1 MRLSGSTIELS
12 ASDLPGSPHFETA
25 AGLTGQTCCVAMTCR
40 VNLELGLMRLSTP
53 SSRKKPGAAPVWQHN
68 RPLALHKICNEAR
81 QRYRTTRYHDA
92 TETNCTPKMTFFIP
106 PVLNQ
111 TAAARLRCKIMIRPG
126 GTRHPQGLYP
136 WGKLRVTTGEPD
148 R

>member
-1 MRLSGSTIELS
+1 
-12 ASDLPGSPHFETA
+12 
-25 AGLTGQTCCVAMTCR
+25 
-40 VNLELGLMRLSTP
+40 MRLSTP

-106 PVLNQ
+106 SVLNQ

-126 GTRHPQGLYP
+126 GTRHPQGCIPLGQAARNDGRTRP
-136 WGKLRVTTGEPD
+136 VKIKSDRVHSSFDAARFEFLTERAAPCW
-148 R
+148 RKNPNKRVRL